1 MFKVMLALH
10 LLTAIFAIG
19 PLVHAST
26 TASRGLRQKDAAALS
41 SSART
46 IKIYSIVSVVVVI
59 FGFGLM
65 SADAPWGTGGE
76 KVASFS
82 EAWIWISAL
91 LWLVAVGL
99 CHGLVIPPLEKAA
112 ADVELAPSFTAKVAA
127 GGGLIGLIFAVIVVL
142 MVYRPGA

>member
-26 TASRGLRQKDAAALS
+26 TASRGLRQKDAAALA
-41 SSART
+41 SSARV
-46 IKIYSIVSVVVVI
+46 IKIYSIASVIVVI

-65 SADAPWGTGGE
+65 SSKSPYGNHDT
-76 KVASFS
+76 VASFS
-82 EAWIWISAL
+82 EPWIWISTL
-91 LWLVAVGL
+91 LWIAAVGL
-99 CHGLVIPPLEKAA
+99 CHALVIPPLEKSAK
-112 ADVELAPSFTAKVAA
+112 DVEQAPALVGKVAA
-127 GGGLIGLIFAVIVVL
+127 GGGLIGIIFAVIVVL

>member
-26 TASRGLRQKDAAALS
+26 TASRGLRQKDAAALAA
-41 SSART
+41 SARMV
-46 IKIYSIVSVVVVI
+46 KIYSIVSVVVVI

-65 SADAPWGTGGE
+65 SATSPYTHKA
-76 KVASFS
+76 VASFS
-82 EAWIWISAL
+82 EPWIWISAL

-99 CHGLVIPPLEKAA
+99 CHALIIPPLEKAA
-112 ADVELAPSFTAKVAA
+112 ADVEQAPSFTAKVAA
-127 GGGLIGLIFAVIVVL
+127 GGGIVGLIFAVIVVL